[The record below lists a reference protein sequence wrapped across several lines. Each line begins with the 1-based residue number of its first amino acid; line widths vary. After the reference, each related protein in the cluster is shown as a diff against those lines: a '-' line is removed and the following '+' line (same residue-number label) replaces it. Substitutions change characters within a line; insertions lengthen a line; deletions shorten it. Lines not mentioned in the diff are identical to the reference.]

1 MSEEPDFEIDITTRG
16 LAEEEGPLTNREINL
31 RNFFG
36 YKHVLIQPSEEI
48 GNGSYGRVIKAK
60 LDGLPCAAKL
70 LHHTFFT
77 SNDPNVADFIRRF
90 KQECRILRHLKH
102 PCIVQFLG
110 ALEDPRPRSN
120 RRPILLMELM
130 DQSLTHFL
138 ESRQRALSYHVQV
151 NLTHDITLALDYLH
165 GNGIQHRDLSSN
177 NILLTAGSRAKLTD
191 FGMSK
196 MVDLNPRMSRNK
208 LTECPGTLAY
218 MPPEALVK
226 GPAYSDKIDVFSTG
240 VLVIQIITRSFPKPS
255 DPHKRVQDA
264 KYKGAILIPVPEL
277 ERRKN
282 DLRGVFL
289 THPLRPIALE
299 CIKDEEKER
308 PTAADLCQRLVRLK
322 STPEYGDSNS
332 QYNQQVVEL
341 PPTPSALGMRD
352 TEIAVLEGHIE
363 ALNQEKRKSRGGFFR
378 KKTERNFDT
387 EIAELKSKKQPLV
400 REKEREEEEERQKVE
415 YKNDNDR
422 LKERVQKL
430 ETENAKVLSENARLK
445 RYIEELER
453 EKAIAAS
460 EQLALQEK
468 IAELKQIVQTHLEE
482 TSTKEEGE
490 PDQTLEKDRQR
501 AKVKVEKCFRFS
513 LLCLQSLTMCSDGCL
528 FLH

>member
-16 LAEEEGPLTNREINL
+16 FAEEEGPLTNREINL
-31 RNFFG
+31 RKNFG
-36 YKHVLIQPSEEI
+36 YKHVLIQPSDEI

-77 SNDPNVADFIRRF
+77 SSDPHVADFIHRF

-130 DQSLTHFL
+130 DQSLTDFL
-138 ESRQRALSYHVQV
+138 ESRQRALPYHVQV
-151 NLTHDITLALDYLH
+151 NLTYDITLALDYLH
-165 GNGIQHRDLSSN
+165 RNGIQHRDLSSN
-177 NILLTAGSRAKLTD
+177 NILLTAGTRAKLTD

-208 LTECPGTLAY
+208 QTTCPGTEVY
-218 MPPEALVK
+218 MPPEALLDEPV
-226 GPAYSDKIDVFSTG
+226 YSAKIDVFSTG
-240 VLVIQIITRSFPKPS
+240 VLIVQIITRQFPKPTARHCS
-255 DPHKRVQDA
+255 VMDSR
-264 KYKGAILIPVPEL
+264 YKNRILVPIPEL
-277 ERRKN
+277 ERRK
-282 DLRGVFL
+282 DDIHGVFI
-289 THPLRPIALE
+289 THPLRPIALD
-299 CIKDEEKER
+299 CIKDKEKER
-308 PTAADLCQRLVRLK
+308 PTAADLCQRLVQLG
-322 STPEYGDSNS
+322 STPEYGDSKS

-363 ALNQEKRKSRGGFFR
+363 ALNQEKRRSRGGFFR
-378 KKTERNFDT
+378 KKTERNFDE

-400 REKEREEEEERQKVE
+400 TEKEREEEEERRKVE
-415 YKNDNDR
+415 YKKENVR
-422 LKERVQKL
+422 LKERVERL
-430 ETENAKVLSENARLK
+430 ETENAKVHSENARLK
-445 RYIEELER
+445 RYTEELER
-453 EKAIAAS
+453 EKAIATS

-468 IAELKQIVQTHLEE
+468 VAELKQIIQAHLEE

-490 PDQTLEKDRQR
+490 PDQRHEKDSQR
-501 AKVKVEKCFRFS
+501 AKVKVWKCFLDS
-513 LLCLQSLTMCSDGCL
+513 VCCVYNL
-528 FLH
+528 

>member
-1 MSEEPDFEIDITTRG
+1 MADAADIEID
-16 LAEEEGPLTNREINL
+16 LTAIDFSDKGQVTERERDLGNT
-31 RNFFG
+31 FG
-36 YKHVLIQPSEEI
+36 YKKALVKPSKI
-48 GNGSYGRVIKAK
+48 LGHGSYGKVVKAM
-60 LDGLPCAAKL
+60 LDNLPCAAKI
-70 LHHTFFT
+70 LHPTFFT
-77 SNDPNVADFIRRF
+77 SNDPNTSVFTQRF
-90 KQECRILRHLKH
+90 VQECRILRTLKH

-110 ALEDPRPRSN
+110 VLEDPRPSSN
-120 RRPILLMELM
+120 HLPILLMELM
-130 DQSLTHFL
+130 DQSLTDFL
-138 ESRQRALSYHVQV
+138 ESRERALPYHIQV
-151 NLTHDITLALDYLH
+151 NLTYDITLALDYLH

-264 KYKGAILIPVPEL
+264 KYKGAILVPVPEL

-282 DLRGVFL
+282 DLQGVFL
-289 THPLRPIALE
+289 THPLRTIALE

-308 PTAADLCQRLVRLK
+308 PTAADLCQRLVQLG
-322 STPEYGDSNS
+322 STPEYGDSKS

-363 ALNQEKRKSRGGFFR
+363 ALNQEKRRSRGGFFR

-400 REKEREEEEERQKVE
+400 TEKEREEEKERQKVE
-415 YKNDNDR
+415 YKNENDR
-422 LKERVQKL
+422 LKERVEKL

-482 TSTKEEGE
+482 TSTKEEVE
-490 PDQTLEKDRQR
+490 PDQRHEKDRQR
-501 AKVKVEKCFRFS
+501 AKVKVEKCF
-513 LLCLQSLTMCSDGCL
+513 SDSVCCVYNL
-528 FLH
+528 

>member
-445 RYIEELER
+445 RYIQELER

-501 AKVKVEKCFRFS
+501 AKVKVEKCF
-513 LLCLQSLTMCSDGCL
+513 SDSVCCVYNL
-528 FLH
+528 